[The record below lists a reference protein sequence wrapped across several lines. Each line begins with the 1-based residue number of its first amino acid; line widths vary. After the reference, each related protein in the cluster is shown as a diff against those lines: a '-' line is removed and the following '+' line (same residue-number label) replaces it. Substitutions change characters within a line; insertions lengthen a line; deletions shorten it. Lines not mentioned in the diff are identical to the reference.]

1 VYYCFFF
8 FISFR
13 RLSRISNDT
22 LVCDEYLQF
31 EFNNDDI
38 TSTSLRFLLF
48 CIDRSGIQ
56 DLLFESIIR
65 LNSTMLPSYQ
75 EILQFKDLP
84 QV

>member
-1 VYYCFFF
+1 L
-8 FISFR
+8 I
-13 RLSRISNDT
+13 
-22 LVCDEYLQF
+22 CDEYLQF

-38 TSTSLRFLLF
+38 PSTSLRFLLF

-65 LNSTMLPSYQ
+65 LNSSMLPNYQ

-84 QV
+84 QVLKIKNH